1 MMKKISCLCLIAVF
15 IILSGCESE
24 YAGNVDQVENQGNS
38 EQYFTDPAIEI
49 LRSVPQLHVS
59 IQSEAQQRVMA
70 IIGVSNWSFTDADGV
85 VHSGPLTD
93 SPHSLQLSQ
102 ADLSRVTLYLH
113 YEIND
118 IVLEFDAPPQS
129 LSVTRWNAVYAD
141 TQYIGDAVDE
151 NVPVGLNGNTIS
163 IIDDGYAYVYE
174 IRAVWE
180 QGLAYYTFR
189 TESAR

>member
-1 MMKKISCLCLIAVF
+1 MMKKISCLCLIVVF
-15 IILSGCESE
+15 ILLSGCESE
-24 YAGNVDQVENQGNS
+24 YDGNFDSAENQGNA
-38 EQYFTDPAIEI
+38 EQHFTDPAIEI

-70 IIGVSNWSFTDADGV
+70 IQGVSNWSFTDADGV
-85 VHSGPLTD
+85 GGGELTD
-93 SPHSLQLSQ
+93 SLHSLQLSQ

-113 YEIND
+113 YEINE
-118 IVLEFDAPPQS
+118 IELEFDAPPQS
-129 LSVTRWNAVYAD
+129 LYVTRWNAIYAD

-174 IRAVWE
+174 VRAVWE